1 MGVGGEVAPDT
12 NKIFMEETNM
22 KKIIATVL
30 AMVMALALCTV
41 AFADGETTT
50 TKEVSKEGYSV
61 AQAADGTVVETAI
74 ASVTTTAASTTT
86 KDGKLVKGVL
96 AFNTIGSVNYV
107 VTKDA
112 AKADYIIYK
121 DGKVDSY
128 GVAMANKGEYTCE
141 ATAFTAFG
149 TTCGTIAKVN
159 DDAKFYTIADD
170 ENYYVADA
178 AATVYAKVGD
188 TVVGLKVA
196 QKGTDYTAKDHEYKF
211 DTATNGG
218 KTVVTKVTCANNSAE
233 TFEFRT
239 TAAEATAAFGKG
251 NFKSVTNSG
260 LTVYVK
266 TGTGTTN
273 STTTTGTT
281 TSPKTF
287 DAGIAMYVGMAL
299 TSVAGSAVVIG
310 KKKEF

>member
-1 MGVGGEVAPDT
+1 
-12 NKIFMEETNM
+12 M

-41 AFADGETTT
+41 AFADAL
-50 TKEVSKEGYSV
+50 EVSKTGYSV
-61 AQAADGTVVETAI
+61 AKAADGEVIVNNI

-86 KDGKLVKGVL
+86 KDGKLVSGVM
-96 AFNTIGSVNYV
+96 AFNTIGTVNYV

-112 AKADYIIYK
+112 SKADYIIYK

-128 GVAMANKGEYTCE
+128 GVAVANDGKYTCE
-141 ATAFTAFG
+141 ATEFTAFG

-170 ENYYVADA
+170 ENYYVADSTG
-178 AATVYAKVGD
+178 TVFAKVGD
-188 TVVGLKVA
+188 AVVALKVA
-196 QKGTDYTAKDHEYKF
+196 VKGTDFTEKTHTYKF
-211 DTATNGG
+211 DTAKVNG
-218 KTVVTKVTCANNSAE
+218 KTTVTKVYCETCKTS
-233 TFEFRT
+233 FEFKT

-251 NFKSVTNSG
+251 NFVSETQDG

-266 TGTGTTN
+266 TGSGATN
-273 STTTTGTT
+273 TTTTGTKP
-281 TSPKTF
+281 SPKTF

>member
-1 MGVGGEVAPDT
+1 
-12 NKIFMEETNM
+12 M

-41 AFADGETTT
+41 AFAT
-50 TKEVSKEGYSV
+50 EVSKEGYSV
-61 AQAADGTVVETAI
+61 ARADDGTVLETAI

-86 KDGKLVKGVL
+86 KDGKLVSGVI
-96 AFNTIGSVNYV
+96 AFNSIGNVDYV

-112 AKADYIIYK
+112 SKADYIIYK

-128 GVAMANKGEYTCE
+128 GVAVAHKGAYTCE

-149 TTCGTIAKVN
+149 TTCGTIAKKN

-178 AATVYAKVGD
+178 ANGTVFAKVGD
-188 TVVGLKVA
+188 AVVALRVA
-196 QKGTDYTAKDHEYKF
+196 VKDTDYTEKNHEYKF
-211 DTATNGG
+211 DTAFVNG
-218 KTVVTKVTCANNSAE
+218 KTAITKVYCANNSAE

-251 NFKSVTNSG
+251 NFKSVTDATSG

-266 TGTGTTN
+266 TGTGATN
-273 STTTTGTT
+273 STSTTTKP
-281 TSPKTF
+281 SPKTF

>member
-1 MGVGGEVAPDT
+1 
-12 NKIFMEETNM
+12 M

-41 AFADGETTT
+41 AFADAL
-50 TKEVSKEGYSV
+50 EVSKTGYSV
-61 AQAADGTVVETAI
+61 AQAADGKVIVNNI

-86 KDGKLVKGVL
+86 KDGKLVSGVM
-96 AFNTIGSVNYV
+96 AFNTIGTVNYV

-112 AKADYIIYK
+112 SKADYIIYK

-128 GVAMANKGEYTCE
+128 GVAVANDGKYTCE
-141 ATAFTAFG
+141 ATEFTAFG
-149 TTCGTIAKVN
+149 TTCGTIAKVK

-170 ENYYVADA
+170 ENYYVADPTG
-178 AATVYAKVGD
+178 TVFAKVGD
-188 TVVGLKVA
+188 AVVALRVA
-196 QKGTDYTAKDHEYKF
+196 VKGENADFTEKTHTYKF
-211 DTATNGG
+211 DTAKVNG
-218 KTVVTKVTCANNSAE
+218 KTTVTKVYCETCKAS
-233 TFEFRT
+233 FEFKT

-251 NFKSVTNSG
+251 NFVSETQDG

-266 TGTGTTN
+266 TGSGATN
-273 STTTTGTT
+273 TTTGTTT